1 MDWDEGVPLTSNDD
15 VLLAVSG
22 CVVTIGILGAAL
34 QAAVSD
40 VQGGAALVAVVPAGG
55 LTGHLSLGAD
65 GLDRCPGF
73 MQEGVYPLA

>member
-22 CVVTIGILGAAL
+22 SVVTIGILGAAL

-40 VQGGAALVAVVPAGG
+40 VQGGAALVAVVPPILA
-55 LTGHLSLGAD
+55 GHLFLGAD
-65 GLDRCPGF
+65 GLDILQAF
-73 MQEGVYPLA
+73 MHEGVHLLT